1 MVTAVIVAA
10 GSSKRMGD
18 DVDKL
23 FLEVQGLPVI
33 GHTWKTFDA
42 HQLVSEI
49 IIVAREEAQGAFD
62 QLAPNLNLQKPYRYV
77 RGGDER
83 QDSVRNGISAVC
95 SESRIIAI
103 HDGARPCVD
112 KETITNTIKAAE
124 EGGAAVAASKII
136 DSIKLSDGEGRISQN
151 IDRTNLWSVQTPQVF
166 KTDIIVAAMKAVADE
181 GILVTDDTSACELI
195 GQSVVLIESKN
206 PNPKVTTDSDLA
218 FVSFLLKR

>member
-77 RGGDER
+77 RGGD
-83 QDSVRNGISAVC
+83 
-95 SESRIIAI
+95 
-103 HDGARPCVD
+103 
-112 KETITNTIKAAE
+112 
-124 EGGAAVAASKII
+124 
-136 DSIKLSDGEGRISQN
+136 
-151 IDRTNLWSVQTPQVF
+151 
-166 KTDIIVAAMKAVADE
+166 
-181 GILVTDDTSACELI
+181 
-195 GQSVVLIESKN
+195 
-206 PNPKVTTDSDLA
+206 
-218 FVSFLLKR
+218 